1 MDSGC
6 SWHVHYVRDDLINLR
21 ESYDSV
27 TGIDENEHN
36 VEAIGDLPAIARN
49 HHGSSSSKY
58 SYATC
63 DTSPR

>member
-6 SWHVHYVRDDLINLR
+6 SWHVHYIRDDLINLR

-49 HHGSSSSKY
+49 HHGKLVKVLIR
-58 SYATC
+58 TC
-63 DTSPR
+63 GTSPQ